1 MAAQRE
7 RVQSVDLTISL
18 PESMQ
23 LPTPDYEG
31 YVVREEVLSWR
42 ILPQEG
48 VVCFLSLI
56 VGDRDRCREVVAGID
71 AVRRFDV
78 APIDDDRFYGYAEMD
93 LRDADASLMEPF
105 DDRGLVVVPPIVYED
120 SGTVRITA
128 LGTESSLTGLLE
140 GFPDGVGIDV
150 ERVGDHDRLSGS
162 LAGRLTRRQFEALSV
177 ARELGYFEVPRT
189 ASLSAVAEE
198 LGCSESAASTLL
210 RNAEARLVDAA
221 IAE

>member
-1 MAAQRE
+1 M
-7 RVQSVDLTISL
+7 QSADLTITL

-42 ILPQEG
+42 VSPADG
-48 VVCFLSLI
+48 VVGFLSLI
-56 VGDRDRCREVVAGID
+56 LGDRARCRAVAEGID

-78 APIDDDRFYGYAEMD
+78 APVDDERFYAYAEMD

-105 DDRGLVVVPPIVYED
+105 DDRGLVVVPPIVYYD
-120 SGTVRITA
+120 SATVRVTA
-128 LGTESSLTGLLE
+128 LGAAESLTGLLE
-140 GFPDGVGIDV
+140 EFPAGVEIEV
-150 ERVGDHDRLSGS
+150 ERVGAHERLSGS
-162 LAGRLTRRQFEALSV
+162 LAGRLTSRQFEALRV
-177 ARELGYFEVPRT
+177 ARELGYYDVPRS
-189 ASLSAVAEE
+189 APLSAVADE

-221 IAE
+221 LGG

>member
-1 MAAQRE
+1 M
-7 RVQSVDLTISL
+7 QSVDLTLTL

-42 ILPQEG
+42 ILPREG

-56 VGDRDRCREVVAGID
+56 VGDRDRCREVAEGVD
-71 AVRRFDV
+71 VVRRFDV
-78 APIDDDRFYGYAEMD
+78 APIDDDRFYGYAEMA

-120 SGTVRITA
+120 SATVRVTA
-128 LGTESSLTGLLE
+128 LGTDESLTGLLD
-140 GFPDGVGIDV
+140 GFPDGVEIDV
-150 ERVGDHDRLSGS
+150 DRVGDHDRLSGS
-162 LAGRLTRRQFEALSV
+162 LAGRLTRRQFEALDV
-177 ARELGYFEVPRT
+177 AREAGYYDVPRSG
-189 ASLSAVAEE
+189 SLAIVAEK

-210 RNAEARLVDAA
+210 RHAEARLVDAA
-221 IAE
+221 ITG

>member
-1 MAAQRE
+1 M
-7 RVQSVDLTISL
+7 QSVDLTISL

-42 ILPQEG
+42 VRPGEG

-56 VGDRDRCREVVAGID
+56 VGDRQRCREVVEGID

-78 APIDDDRFYGYAEMD
+78 APIDHDRFYGYAEMD
-93 LRDADASLMEPF
+93 LRDADASLLEPF
-105 DDRGLVVVPPIVYED
+105 DDRGLVIVPPIVYED
-120 SGTVRITA
+120 SSRVRMTA
-128 LGTESSLTGLLE
+128 LGTEDSLTGLLD
-140 GFPDGVGIDV
+140 GFPDGVEIDV

-189 ASLSAVAEE
+189 ASLSAVASE